1 MCVRVYVCATTH
13 TCGVHS
19 YALHPHSNTCVD
31 AACLA
36 DAACS
41 LGCIQLSTVLFVGS
55 LIFKLND
62 QVKLYEALQPGKV
75 VFVFGGWRG
84 EGGRGG
90 VEGGG

>member
-1 MCVRVYVCATTH
+1 MCD
-13 TCGVHS
+13 HS
-19 YALHPHSNTCVD
+19 HMRSAFLSSSSTLNTCVD

-75 VFVFGGWRG
+75 VFVFGRWRG